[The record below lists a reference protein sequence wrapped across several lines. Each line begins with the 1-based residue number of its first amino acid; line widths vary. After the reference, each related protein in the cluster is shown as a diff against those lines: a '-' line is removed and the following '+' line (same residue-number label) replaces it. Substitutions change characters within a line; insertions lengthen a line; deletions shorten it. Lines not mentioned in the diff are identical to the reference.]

1 MKIDF
6 THSTAGFEQN
16 DTSPKFWGNPPA
28 VAHPEDGDN
37 DVMEYNG
44 PLQPGGDGPKP
55 GELTSL
61 HPPQGM
67 NSNQNMGGNNQGI

>member
-1 MKIDF
+1 M
-6 THSTAGFEQN
+6 
-16 DTSPKFWGNPPA
+16 
-28 VAHPEDGDN
+28 AHPEDGDN

-67 NSNQNMGGNNQGI
+67 NPNQNMGGNNQGI